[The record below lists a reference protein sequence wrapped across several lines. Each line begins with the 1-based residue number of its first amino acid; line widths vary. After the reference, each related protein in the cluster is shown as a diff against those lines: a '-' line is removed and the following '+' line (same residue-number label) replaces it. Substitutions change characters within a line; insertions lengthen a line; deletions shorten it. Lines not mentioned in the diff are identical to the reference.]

1 MKRALQVVA
10 QAAKDVCCG
19 GPGVPRLGATAAERY
34 ARIFRALG
42 DETRL
47 EIVTMVAR
55 AGRALCV
62 CDVERAFDLSQPT
75 ISHHLKVLR
84 EAGLVT
90 SERRGTWVYYA
101 LDRDAVAQIA
111 QLCLL
116 VHGG

>member
-10 QAAKDVCCG
+10 EAAKQVCCA
-19 GPGVPRLGATAAERY
+19 GPSVPRLGAAAGERH
-34 ARIFRALG
+34 ARVFRALG
-42 DETRL
+42 DQTRL
-47 EIVTMVAR
+47 EIVAMIAR
-55 AGRALCV
+55 AGRALCA
-62 CDVERAFDLSQPT
+62 CDVEREFELSQPT

-90 SERRGTWVYYA
+90 SERRGTWIYYA
-101 LDRDAVAQIA
+101 LDRGTVGELA